1 MEEEFIEC
9 LMSYMKEANERK
21 YEEYLVYMDLKNIVH
36 NFYVN
41 VYRNCED
48 DIRDEL
54 EEEIKQRYA
63 DAEYV

>member
-9 LMSYMKEANERK
+9 LMSYMKEAKERK

-41 VYRNCED
+41 VYRNCEE
-48 DIRDEL
+48 DIRYEL

-63 DAEYV
+63 DAEYM